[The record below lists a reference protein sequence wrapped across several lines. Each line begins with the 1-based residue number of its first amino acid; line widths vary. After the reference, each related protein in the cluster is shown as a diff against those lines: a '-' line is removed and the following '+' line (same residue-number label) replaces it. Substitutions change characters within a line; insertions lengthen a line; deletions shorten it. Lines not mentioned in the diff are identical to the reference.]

1 MKPESLVFGVAGA
14 FLGLIAGWLIGSQQP
29 SARTAAPV
37 AQQAAAPASAPAN
50 SAATNKVVLD
60 EAEVKR
66 LKDIC
71 EKDPS
76 NATPRTQL
84 GNLYFDAERYP
95 DAIEWYTKA
104 LELDPGVP
112 ASWANRGTARL
123 VKGDFR
129 GTIDDCTKALELDPT
144 NPDVSTDLG
153 VSYYYQN
160 QPDKALAQFKH
171 SLEIDPKHSKTML
184 NQGIVLAFGKQD
196 LEGAAKSWQQVVDL
210 TPTSPEGQ
218 AAKRALDSLK
228 GAHPNLNA
236 GTAAAPGTD

>member
-50 SAATNKVVLD
+50 AAATNKVVLD

-84 GNLYFDAERYP
+84 GNLYFDAERYA

-104 LELDPGVP
+104 L
-112 ASWANRGTARL
+112 A
-123 VKGDFR
+123 
-129 GTIDDCTKALELDPT
+129 LDPT

-160 QPDKALAQFKH
+160 QPEKALAQFKH
-171 SLEIDPKHSKTML
+171 SLDIDPKHTKTML

-196 LEGAAKSWQQVVDL
+196 LEGAAKAWQKVVDL